1 MKDKEQIMLSFSH
14 VAVSY
19 GDKMVLKDISFQ
31 VGKGEYVALIGSNG
45 TGKSTLI
52 KCVSG
57 LLPLTGGEIEICGK
71 DSKKL
76 KTRERAR
83 MVAVVPQSYYVDYDF
98 SVEDIVMMGRNP
110 YIDFWHKESKKRQRN
125 RRTCNE
131 INEYWKNRKLCQF
144 V

>member
-57 LLPLTGGEIEICGK
+57 LLPHY
-71 DSKKL
+71 
-76 KTRERAR
+76 RR
-83 MVAVVPQSYYVDYDF
+83 
-98 SVEDIVMMGRNP
+98 RNR
-110 YIDFWHKESKKRQRN
+110 DLRKRQQKIKDQGKSPHGCSCA
-125 RRTCNE
+125 TVL
-131 INEYWKNRKLCQF
+131 LCGL
-144 V
+144 